1 MRGVRVWQRL
11 LGVERAVVERVE
23 WSEEGGDGG
32 GFVVAHVRL
41 HAGRGL
47 GVGCVGGGVWV
58 MTGVRGGVGGGRR
71 IWGRFGW

>member
-23 WSEEGGDGG
+23 WSEEGVMGAGSWWRMCG
-32 GFVVAHVRL
+32 CMR
-41 HAGRGL
+41 GRGL

-58 MTGVRGGVGGGRR
+58 MTG
-71 IWGRFGW
+71 